1 MALADHPLAPAPSP
15 SVNHHRAVP
24 TPAPSQSVGHHGTV
38 PTPAPGPSVNHH
50 GTIPASAASPS
61 VDHHGTVPAPSPSL
75 NVLAPSPSPSINHH
89 GIVPAPSPSP
99 SVNHHGAV
107 PAPSPSPSPSISHHG
122 NVSAPAPS
130 PSVVH
135 HRTVP
140 TPAPSPSVD
149 HHGPGP
155 APTPQGGIF
164 DVEDYGAVGDGKTDS
179 TTAFSSA
186 WEEACSHPGESAVFI
201 PAGTF
206 FVGHLILQGPCH
218 KGESPKV
225 DIQGTLRAPRR
236 FISSKTMNWI
246 VFRNLRG
253 VNITGKIE
261 TAILDG
267 QGEETWGEI
276 CRKHSRCNGIPS
288 TLKFNNVSG
297 GTINNM
303 ALLNSKGFHI
313 GLYRSNNIHVYNV
326 NITAP
331 GDSPNTDGIHV
342 SHSKNISISSSR
354 IGVGDDCV
362 SIGPGSNNI
371 TVTDI
376 ECGPGH
382 GISVGSLGKNDHE
395 ENVAMIKISN
405 CKISGTQN
413 GARVKTWP
421 GSSRS
426 IASSIVFED
435 IIMDNVSNPIIID
448 QEYCPSGTCKTH
460 KPSQVKI
467 SNLLFKNISGTYT
480 SKYAVSLLC
489 SRAVACENISLFNID
504 LSSNS
509 SETARTG
516 GLNIEGSIESLEI
529 FNSDF

>member
-218 KGESPKV
+218 KGESPKLFWMDKERKPGAKSV
-225 DIQGTLRAPRR
+225 VNTAGATAFPR
-236 FISSKTMNWI
+236 FHG
-246 VFRNLRG
+246 FF
-253 VNITGKIE
+253 
-261 TAILDG
+261 G
-267 QGEETWGEI
+267 Q
-276 CRKHSRCNGIPS
+276 